1 MKRQAGLAFILVTL
15 LLDVLGFGLII
26 PIFPELI
33 KEVSGKNTSDAAL
46 LLGYM
51 VAIFSLVQ
59 FVFSPILGGL
69 SDQYGRRP
77 ILLISLLGLAL
88 DYLLLAFAPTIG
100 WIWVGRII
108 AGMTAANI
116 TAASAYIADVS
127 APEDRAKNFGMMGAV
142 FSVGFIIGPAIG
154 GFLGEHGT
162 RLPFFFAAGLA
173 FLNWLY
179 GFFVLPES
187 HKKENRKPF
196 DIRKANPVAALGLLR
211 KYRVVFNLTGMFLLT
226 NLANQ
231 LLQNVWVL
239 YTAERYGWG
248 PQANGFS
255 LTAVGVMGAI
265 VQGVLVGVLIP
276 KLGEKRA
283 ILLGLGLGVLQFI
296 AFGLAE
302 QGWMVYA
309 IIVVGA
315 IGGIAGPAIQGL
327 VSRQVSETEQGSVQ
341 GALSGLWS
349 LVSIVGPILATSIFA
364 YFTRKGE
371 GALYIPGMPFFVG
384 ALMMLLGT
392 FIAIWAFRAKRYD
405 DPMKLKPAED

>member
-1 MKRQAGLAFILVTL
+1 MITL

-33 KEVSGKNTSDAAL
+33 KEVAREDTAHAAL
-46 LLGYM
+46 TLGYL
-51 VAIFSLVQ
+51 VAVFSLVQ
-59 FVFSPILGGL
+59 FIFSPILGGL

-77 ILLISLLGLAL
+77 ILLVSLFGLAL
-88 DYLLLAFAPTIG
+88 DYLLLAFAPSLG
-100 WIWVGRII
+100 WVWVGRII

-116 TAASAYIADVS
+116 TAATAYIADVS
-127 APEDRAKNFGMMGAV
+127 KPEDRAKNFGMMGAV
-142 FSVGFIIGPAIG
+142 FSLGFIIGPAVG
-154 GFLGEHGT
+154 GFLGEYST

-179 GFFVLPES
+179 GFFILPES
-187 HKKENRKPF
+187 HKPENRKPF
-196 DIRKANPVAALGLLR
+196 NIRNANPLASLKLLK
-211 KYRVVFNLTGMFLLT
+211 KYPVVFNLTGMFLLT

-255 LTAVGVMGAI
+255 LTAVGVVGAV
-265 VQGVLVGVLIP
+265 VQGVLVGLLIP

-283 ILLGLGLGVLQFI
+283 ILIGLFIGVAQFV
-296 AFGLAE
+296 AYGLAS

-309 IIVVGA
+309 IIVIGA

-327 VSRQVSETEQGSVQ
+327 VSRHVSEKEQGAIQ

-349 LVSIVGPILATSIFA
+349 LVSIFGPILATGIFA
-364 YFTRKGE
+364 YFTNQKAGNP
-371 GALYIPGMPFFVG
+371 YIPGMPFFV
-384 ALMMLLGT
+384 AAFLMLLGA
-392 FIAIWAFRAKRYD
+392 FIAIWAFRSKRFD
-405 DPMKLKPAED
+405 DPMKVKAID